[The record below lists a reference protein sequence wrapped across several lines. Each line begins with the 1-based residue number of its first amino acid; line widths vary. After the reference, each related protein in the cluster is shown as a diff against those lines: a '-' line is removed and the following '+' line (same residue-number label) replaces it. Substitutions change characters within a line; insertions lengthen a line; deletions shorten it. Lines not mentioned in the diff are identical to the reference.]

1 MNILGGI
8 LISLFKDAAG
18 VISTAW
24 GMLNQ
29 FFGATWKVTKEYNQQ
44 SIAFA
49 RQMGMSQKEA
59 DSYTRVLLKRAE
71 KLGEAYGISAKQ
83 VFELQ
88 ENLANAT
95 NKAMMLSDKQ
105 AEKMLQINKLVG
117 ANVVNTFSSEMMNK
131 MGGQLSAVQGAVSKA
146 YAIGAKSGLNAAKFS
161 EKVAQN
167 LGMANKLSFR
177 NGVDGIMRMT
187 ALSEKLGFNLQS
199 VEQAAS
205 NFMELDKAIENSAQL
220 QMLGGAASAFGGN
233 PLTMAFE
240 ANYDPE
246 AFTKRMTDTLGGL
259 ATFDKSKGYASM
271 NGMNMDFARNIA
283 KAMGISA
290 DEAVSIA
297 KKQAEIKYKE
307 GAYGN
312 VLGNLKTKEQ
322 RDFVLNK
329 SYVDSKTGHLMI
341 NDVKGNAVD
350 ISKNGLSDSIIEEL
364 QKFDGK
370 SDSELMEMQA
380 TSLTSIDEHLQ
391 GIQTT
396 FDAKI
401 AQPLA
406 NNLGDI
412 RRAIN
417 YYGQFLNGVVAPF
430 IVKVENWILKN
441 VKLSDIVNGVTSIYH
456 FLKEWGGLVLTALGA
471 AFIGRTVFKGWK
483 LAKSLSKGVPKST
496 PMLNTSRG
504 NSKMWGGIKNF
515 FGKGI
520 NSAKNVVS
528 RGQGALKSSATTI
541 IKGGKDYSSAVLNN
555 YKTLRGHGKHGGHGI
570 FSALKKSFTS
580 FEYKADQH
588 RWRNLSRYV
597 SRDAIKF
604 GKGLGRVAKGGGLG
618 IVGALGNMAVG
629 SAVEAGKI
637 KRGGLV
643 HTVGKVGS
651 TAAEG
656 AAMGAMLGS
665 IVPGLGT
672 AVGTV
677 VGGVLGAGKGY
688 YDTYKQWKE
697 DPKNADKGFWDFAKL
712 QAKGALSS
720 IKDAGK
726 WIYDKW
732 SIAADKIA
740 SLKNAMKEKWDSMIS
755 SIGGWAK
762 NAWQGFKNKFNK
774 WKAQPLKEKVLDAV
788 SLINPV
794 AIAARYSYKYL
805 KNHTKGHTNGGI
817 IGGNSFNGDR
827 ILTRVNSG
835 EMILNKTQQAN
846 LFKLINNGIGSAVN
860 STFGLSNDVK
870 AKPVGEKEYVYIP
883 TKSSVNGVKEL
894 TVKDININVSGTI
907 KLDGGSSAKDIDI
920 NKLLNDSSFV
930 SSLKEIIKSS
940 INNDMNGG
948 RFMNDNATLRG
959 SVSTTTLWGR

>member
-29 FFGATWKVTKEYNQQ
+29 FVGAAWKVTKEYNQQ

-177 NGVDGIMRMT
+177 NGVDDIMRMT

-240 ANYDPE
+240 TNYDPE

-307 GAYGN
+307 GAYGT

-329 SYVDSKTGHLMI
+329 SYVDSTTGHLMI

-380 TSLTSIDEHLQ
+380 KSLTSIDEQLQ

-430 IVKVENWILKN
+430 IVKVENLILKK
-441 VKLSDIVNGVTSIYH
+441 VKLSDIVNGVTSIYR

-528 RGQGALKSSATTI
+528 RGLGAMKSSATTI

-555 YKTLRGHGKHGGHGI
+555 YKTLRGHGKHGGHGR

-604 GKGLGRVAKGGGLG
+604 GKVLGRVAKGGGVG
-618 IVGALGNMAVG
+618 IVGALGNMAVD

-677 VGGVLGAGKGY
+677 IGGVLGAGKGY
-688 YDTYKQWKE
+688 YDTYKQWRE
-697 DPKNADKGFWDFAKL
+697 GLKNADKGFWDFVKL

-720 IKDAGK
+720 IKD
-726 WIYDKW
+726 
-732 SIAADKIA
+732 
-740 SLKNAMKEKWDSMIS
+740 
-755 SIGGWAK
+755 
-762 NAWQGFKNKFNK
+762 AWQGFKNKFNK

-788 SLINPV
+788 SLVNPG

>member
-307 GAYGN
+307 GAYGT

-350 ISKNGLSDSIIEEL
+350 ISRNGLSDSIIEEL

-380 TSLTSIDEHLQ
+380 KSLTSIDEHLQ

-417 YYGQFLNGVVAPF
+417 YYGKILNGVVAPL
-430 IVKVENWILKN
+430 IVKVENWLLKKVN
-441 VKLSDIVNGVTSIYH
+441 LSWIIGKVDSLITWLRNWGNAVLIAI
-456 FLKEWGGLVLTALGA
+456 GGLLV
-471 AFIGRTVFKGWK
+471 GRTIFKGWK
-483 LAKSLSKGVPKST
+483 LAKSLSKGGPKST
-496 PMLNTSRG
+496 SMLNTSRG
-504 NSKMWGGIKNF
+504 NSRMWGGIKNF
-515 FGKGI
+515 FGKTWNGTKNIASRGWNAIKSPFVNAKAYGRYVGNNFRALRRGGNGI
-520 NSAKNVVS
+520 IKSSLRSLKGPRVVNGIIRSGVNGQFASAK
-528 RGQGALKSSATTI
+528 ALKFA
-541 IKGGKDYSSAVLNN
+541 
-555 YKTLRGHGKHGGHGI
+555 
-570 FSALKKSFTS
+570 
-580 FEYKADQH
+580 
-588 RWRNLSRYV
+588 
-597 SRDAIKF
+597 
-604 GKGLGRVAKGGGLG
+604 KGLGRVAKGGGLG
-618 IVGALGNMAVG
+618 IVGALGNMAVD

-712 QAKGALSS
+712 QAQGAWSSVAKGWDNSVKW
-720 IKDAGK
+720 IKDK
-726 WIYDKW
+726 WA
-732 SIAADKIA
+732 SAADKIS

-788 SLINPV
+788 SLVNPG

-870 AKPVGEKEYVYIP
+870 AKPVGEKEYVYVP

>member
-146 YAIGAKSGLNAAKFS
+146 YVIGAKSGLNAAKFS

-307 GAYGN
+307 GAYGT

-380 TSLTSIDEHLQ
+380 KSLTSIDEQFQ

-417 YYGQFLNGVVAPF
+417 YYGKFLNGVVAPL
-430 IVKVENWILKN
+430 IVKVENWLLKN
-441 VKLSDIVNGVTSIYH
+441 VNLSWIIGKVDSLITWLRNWGNAVLIAI
-456 FLKEWGGLVLTALGA
+456 GGLLL
-471 AFIGRTVFKGWK
+471 GRTIFKGWK
-483 LAKSLSKGVPKST
+483 LAKSLSKGGPKST
-496 PMLNTSRG
+496 SMLNTSRG

-515 FGKGI
+515 FGKTWNGTKNIASRGWNAIKSPFVNAKAYGRYVGNNFRALRRGGNGI
-520 NSAKNVVS
+520 IKSSLRSLKGPRVVNGIIRSGVNGQFASAK
-528 RGQGALKSSATTI
+528 ALKFA
-541 IKGGKDYSSAVLNN
+541 
-555 YKTLRGHGKHGGHGI
+555 
-570 FSALKKSFTS
+570 
-580 FEYKADQH
+580 
-588 RWRNLSRYV
+588 
-597 SRDAIKF
+597 
-604 GKGLGRVAKGGGLG
+604 KGLGRVAKGGGLG
-618 IVGALGNMAVG
+618 IVGALGNMAVD

-788 SLINPV
+788 SLVNPG